1 MSEPIKFY
9 VSCER
14 TRIGGRLQYHFWIGR
29 EPPKWDSKN
38 RKFLADDTCRYC
50 DTSHT
55 YSPDLFEFICND
67 LQEGQIYQ
75 LFVQS
80 TSLVEPRRFVRP
92 GDAKFDEH
100 GAEIRAV

>member
-1 MSEPIKFY
+1 
-9 VSCER
+9 
-14 TRIGGRLQYHFWIGR
+14 
-29 EPPKWDSKN
+29 
-38 RKFLADDTCRYC
+38 
-50 DTSHT
+50 
-55 YSPDLFEFICND
+55 LFEFICND